1 MSETVCFD
9 SNILIYASDKSQ
21 SERHRLARS
30 AIAQAIRRG
39 DALIPLQALGE
50 FYFVRTRKLRRSR
63 EETRSFIDGW
73 RRTARIEPYVEAD
86 LGPAL
91 AASEA
96 HGLSFWDAM
105 IWAVCERVGATLL
118 VTEDMQAGRRLGGVT
133 LVNPFAPEGR
143 QRLGIA

>member
-9 SNILIYASDKSQ
+9 SNILIYASDRSQ
-21 SERHRLARS
+21 SERHRLATA
-30 AIAQAIRRG
+30 AISRAIVQG
-39 DALIPLQALGE
+39 AALIPLQALGE

-63 EETRSFIDGW
+63 EETRGFIEGW
-73 RRTARIEPYVEAD
+73 RRTARIEPYIEAD
-86 LGPAL
+86 LDQAM

-105 IWAVCERVGATLL
+105 IWAVGERLGAALL

-133 LVNPFAPEGR
+133 LVNPFDAAGQ
-143 QRLGIA
+143 QRLGLA